1 MMYRLFDTSV
11 WVDYKNGVKSAQT
24 DLLDEALLSDEVC
37 YCPTILQEILQ
48 GIKVDKDFNNT
59 MNAFKALIS
68 LKLDAYTVSIEA
80 TKLYRSLRKKG
91 LTIQKANDCLIA
103 YYAIHFDIELCHNDS
118 DFDLIAKNSSLKIWK
133 PI

>member
-48 GIKVDKDFNNT
+48 GIKVDKDFNTT

-68 LKLDAYTVSIEA
+68 LKLDPYTVSIEA

-91 LTIQKANDCLIA
+91 LTIRKANDCLIA